1 MKGQEDNSFYKKNNS
16 FFCKVK
22 LRMLILQALE
32 NPIFDSV
39 ILLFI
44 CIILSFYFAF
54 KKDMR
59 RERNHRIIVPIV
71 PIVPIT
77 IT

>member
-1 MKGQEDNSFYKKNNS
+1 MI
-16 FFCKVK
+16 
-22 LRMLILQALE
+22 ILQALE

-44 CIILSFYFAF
+44 CIIFSFYFAF